1 MQDPD
6 LKQMDKADLQKAY
19 NTAKKAMEKAAVELD
34 FINAAKYRDEMKY
47 LGELI
52 SKK

>member
-1 MQDPD
+1 MSKEQ
-6 LKQMDKADLQKAY
+6 LQKAMAS
-19 NTAKKAMEKAAVELD
+19 AKREMEKAAADLD
-34 FINAAKYRDEMKY
+34 FIRAAKFRDEMKY